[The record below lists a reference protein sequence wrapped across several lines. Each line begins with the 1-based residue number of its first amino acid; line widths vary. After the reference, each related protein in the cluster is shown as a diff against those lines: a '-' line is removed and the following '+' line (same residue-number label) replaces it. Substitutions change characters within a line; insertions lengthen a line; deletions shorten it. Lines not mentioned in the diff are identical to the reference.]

1 MAVELIF
8 PLGSFCIV
16 IVPLFVTTIEALFI
30 PSFLCPIA
38 VLPKVF
44 EPVIVFP
51 ASTVTL
57 EDTNSTL
64 SYALPLSSVTFWS
77 T

>member
-8 PLGSFCIV
+8 PLGPFCIA
-16 IVPLFVTTIEALFI
+16 IVPLFVTTIEALLV
-30 PSFLCPIA
+30 PSFICPIA
-38 VLPKVF
+38 VLPEVL